1 MITSIPTT
9 RRQRAR
15 AAHPKERLRVRREV
29 ELKDTRGV
37 GLLFADDLEAA
48 LEICGRAVACTGDE
62 ATTSIDFVR
71 SWALYEQG
79 RVGEAQ
85 AAAGAVLGR
94 ATTGGRYAQ
103 GARAVLARCR
113 IEQDDLEEAEALIAV
128 IERHGTR
135 DPLLSALVLEAR
147 AQLRLAQHRPDEALQ
162 DAMNAGALLE
172 EHLCHASPGSVG
184 WRSSAA
190 LAHLALGEPERAR
203 RLVEQEL
210 ADAHAAGVTRIVIR
224 DLRILGLA
232 LGGER
237 GGLEKL
243 AEAVAIGEAQPR
255 RLEHV
260 RALIDYGAALRRA
273 GRRVDARDPLRQGL
287 DLSHR
292 GGAGVLESRARA
304 ELIAAGGRPRRPSLT
319 GVESL
324 TASQRR
330 VAELAAEGLTTRQVA
345 GALFVTPK
353 TVEFHLRHIYS
364 KLGVKSRE
372 GLSEEL
378 RSTRS
383 LPGARG
389 SDG

>member
-1 MITSIPTT
+1 
-9 RRQRAR
+9 
-15 AAHPKERLRVRREV
+15 
-29 ELKDTRGV
+29 
-37 GLLFADDLEAA
+37 
-48 LEICGRAVACTGDE
+48 
-62 ATTSIDFVR
+62 
-71 SWALYEQG
+71 
-79 RVGEAQ
+79 
-85 AAAGAVLGR
+85 
-94 ATTGGRYAQ
+94 
-103 GARAVLARCR
+103 
-113 IEQDDLEEAEALIAV
+113 
-128 IERHGTR
+128 
-135 DPLLSALVLEAR
+135 
-147 AQLRLAQHRPDEALQ
+147 
-162 DAMNAGALLE
+162 MNAGALLE

-304 ELIAAGGRPRRPSLT
+304 ELIAAGGRPRRSSLT

-330 VAELAAEGLTTRQVA
+330 VAELAASGLTNRQIAQTLFLTVKTIESHLA
-345 GALFVTPK
+345 AAYSTLDITSRQQLGAA
-353 TVEFHLRHIYS
+353 
-364 KLGVKSRE
+364 
-372 GLSEEL
+372 LSG
-378 RSTRS
+378 
-383 LPGARG
+383 PGDRRR
-389 SDG
+389 